1 MSLFAI
7 TFRLLEDDGRRV
19 RALEHAVRRLSPKT
33 LIYDE
38 APGFY
43 LMRADIAARQ
53 LRETLA
59 AAADLQADQDLLL
72 VINLSQP
79 DYAQAGSEIPQ
90 RLDALMGAR

>member
-1 MSLFAI
+1 MFAI
-7 TFRLLEDDGRRV
+7 TFRLLDDDGRRL
-19 RALEHAVRRLSPKT
+19 RALEHAVRRLSPTT
-33 LIYDE
+33 LVYDE

-43 LMRADIAARQ
+43 LMKADIPADQ

-59 AAADLQADQDLLL
+59 AAAELQPDHDLLL

-90 RLDALMGAR
+90 RLNVLMGAR